1 MAKKK
6 EIKKFKLGKWMKIFL
21 WVLSIILGIFLIFT
35 IGFKI
40 WMSTWQTY
48 KSDEFTIKYPSQMK
62 SEELDKYFIS
72 EIDFDN
78 IRRKLLISDLIEYDK
93 LKNYNLERNGEI
105 SLIIYK
111 NLGSEQYKYNV
122 SILGKSLFDDLN
134 KLKIYTKMK
143 SLVVSGKTTV
153 LLKENWDR
161 RKALVLQYLI
171 QDNENYYLVD
181 IDINSN
187 NKFQSFIN
195 SFIAQK
201 IVSTLKLN

>member
-6 EIKKFKLGKWMKIFL
+6 EIKKFKLGKWMKILL